1 MEEKV
6 TVSVLVA
13 LYEPDVVWLEEQL
26 VSVAEQS
33 FQDFEVRILDDASSD
48 AGFAAAKEVC
58 SRVFGDR
65 KHVFIRH
72 KEKNTGSDQTFE
84 QLAKDA
90 RGSYLA
96 FCDQDDIWEPQKLER
111 LVRAAERSRAVLVYS
126 DMSVIRPGGELQYHS
141 LRQLRPGLVFV
152 QGKGRTAYYV
162 MDNCTAA
169 CSMLVTKAAA
179 DQAMPFPRGI
189 CCDQWIAACAAAQGK
204 IVFLDEPLVR
214 YRRHKTNQTV
224 SLGRIKG
231 KEDYYRLRVLPAL
244 RLAARLRRRGI
255 HFPYETE
262 VLRCVEARRRKD
274 LRGIWKYRRF
284 SRRYALLDLM
294 MLCLPDVMVRGLIC
308 LWKIYQ
314 KAAARANAGYL
325 DNSRQNR
332 SRRIR
337 ICRGSG
343 GLAGNFCMGKRDPLV
358 WNVCADKGSGEWE
371 EDVCADRSSGDLT
384 EKRYAGEN
392 GGNQAGDLCADR
404 DTVTVVLAAD
414 QAYVPVLSV
423 CIASI
428 VRTCDTY
435 ISDKVTDDKVT
446 DDKVTIDK
454 ATIEDTA
461 SHTAAARP
469 GEARKYRIC
478 IFHTDIQQKEIRNIQ
493 RAYTSDHF
501 QIAFFNVSEMVRGR
515 RLKGKGQITAETY
528 YRFLIPWILRET
540 EKVIYLDADTV
551 VCRDLAQMYDTDL
564 KDCLLGAAPEID
576 LIGQYH
582 GANPDTRQY
591 CDRVLRLADTDQY
604 FQAGVLLWNTAAWRA
619 HVDLRQLFEMAEQ
632 GNFRYS
638 DQDILNIVCQ
648 GRVKRLGMEWN
659 VLSANS
665 VRNRVLSYVPEKL
678 LDAYKQA
685 RRRPA
690 IIHYAGGGKPWK
702 EPDGDFAQQFW
713 EAARGTPYYEQLLQE
728 MCCGQRRE
736 QRGNSPYSQK
746 RALDAV
752 IRAAKRLLPV
762 NSRLR
767 RAAVDI
773 YWRLK

>member
-1 MEEKV
+1 MVYDIWLRGVPDEIWKGRIMEERV

-26 VSVAEQS
+26 VSIAKQS

-111 LVRAAERSRAVLVYS
+111 LVRAAKRSRAVLVYS

-152 QGKGRTAYYV
+152 QGNGRTAYYV

-214 YRRHKTNQTV
+214 YRRHRTNQTV

-244 RLAARLRRRGI
+244 RLAARLRQREI

-262 VLRCVEARRRKD
+262 VLRCVEARRQKD

-325 DNSRQNR
+325 DNGCQNR

-337 ICRGSG
+337 ICRGS
-343 GLAGNFCMGKRDPLV
+343 
-358 WNVCADKGSGEWE
+358 
-371 EDVCADRSSGDLT
+371 
-384 EKRYAGEN
+384 

-423 CIASI
+423 CIASM
-428 VRTCDTY
+428 VCTCATH

-446 DDKVTIDK
+446 VDK
-454 ATIEDTA
+454 ATIEDAA

-493 RAYTSDHF
+493 RAYTSEHF
-501 QIAFFNVSEMVRGR
+501 RIVFFNVSEMVRGR
-515 RLKGKGQITAETY
+515 RLKGKGQITSETY

-551 VCRDLAQMYDTDL
+551 VCRDLAQLYDTEL
-564 KDCLLGAAPEID
+564 NDCLLGAVPEID

-632 GNFRYS
+632 RNFRYS

-678 LDAYKQA
+678 LDAYRQA